1 MSIAVIPTKV
11 ITGPGTQ
18 FSYCYP
24 FEPKS
29 INGGTPK
36 YSCQLKIPKSD
47 TKTVGAIHAAM
58 EAAYAEG
65 ESKLKG
71 SGKSVPPLSAL
82 KTPLRDGDIERADDP
97 DYAGYWFLNANSTTP
112 PHVVDAQC
120 QAIFDP
126 SEVYSGCFGKASI
139 TFYAFNNNGNRG
151 IACGLNGLQKIKD
164 GPRLGGRA
172 SAEEDF
178 GVFTEDGEDD
188 EDFLA

>member
-1 MSIAVIPTKV
+1 MSDAVVSTKV

-29 INGGTPK
+29 INGSAPK

-47 TKTVGAIHAAM
+47 RKTVDAINAAIQ
-58 EAAYAEG
+58 AAYVEG

-71 SGKSVPPLSAL
+71 SGKTVPPLASL
-82 KTPLRDGDIERADDP
+82 KTPLRDGDVDRADDP
-97 DYAGYWFLNANSTTP
+97 SYAGYWFLNANSTSP
-112 PHVVDAQC
+112 VGVVDAQC
-120 QAIFDP
+120 NPIFDQ
-126 SEVYSGCFGKASI
+126 SEVYSGCFGRASI
-139 TFYAFNNNGNRG
+139 SFFAFNSNGNKG
-151 IACGLNGLQKIKD
+151 IGCGLNNLQKLKD

-178 GVFTEDGEDD
+178 AAFKDEGD